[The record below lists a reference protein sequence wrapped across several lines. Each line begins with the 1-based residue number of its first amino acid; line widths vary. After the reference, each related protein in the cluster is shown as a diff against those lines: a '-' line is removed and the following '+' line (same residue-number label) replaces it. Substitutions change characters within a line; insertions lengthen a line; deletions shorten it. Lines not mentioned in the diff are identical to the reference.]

1 VAPSSYG
8 AATPHRPATD
18 AAVAAFTAGGNAVDA
33 ALAAAAVLTVTYPHN
48 CALGGDLFA
57 LVRAPDGRTMS
68 GNAGGPAGARADRR
82 ALRAAGPAMPVTGA
96 KTVTV
101 PGLVAGWADVH
112 ALGAR
117 RPWAAALE
125 PATAFAEDGV
135 AVAPRL
141 AGAIA
146 ECAPTAADPGLRDVF
161 VPGGRPLVAGDTL
174 RQPALAGTLRAI
186 AAGGA
191 SAFYRGDVGRRLA
204 AGLASAGADVT
215 VEDLAGFAP
224 ETGEALRGR
233 FGPLDVL
240 TSPPNSSG
248 VLVLQALAALEAAG
262 LADPLGTDAGT
273 LAEILRLGDHDR
285 SRLLGDPGSAPFDP
299 EAWLGAA
306 RIDELVADARRAA
319 AGHRL
324 PASVW
329 ANAAPRGDTAA
340 IVTWDADGWAVSLIQ
355 SLLHFFGA
363 QVLEPSTGVL
373 LHNRGASFSLDAGHP
388 NALAPGRRPA
398 HTLMPLMVEEDGR
411 LAGVLGTMGGKV
423 HAQIHVQVLLRL
435 LAGRPPQ
442 EAVDAPRW
450 VVGGIEIGEPD
461 DMIRIEDGCAD
472 ATRDALARATLNP
485 LPVPRGS
492 EWLGHAQAIW
502 LRPPGGAGSDFRA
515 DGAAAWSTDAAR
527 AVR

>member
-18 AAVAAFTAGGNAVDA
+18 AAAAAFAAGGNAVDA

-57 LVRAPDGRTMS
+57 LVRAPDGRTVS
-68 GNAGGPAGARADRR
+68 VNASGPAGARADRR
-82 ALRAAGPAMPVTGA
+82 AQRAAGPAMPVTGA

-101 PGLVAGWADVH
+101 PGLVAGWGEIH
-112 ALGAR
+112 ARGAR

-125 PATAFAEDGV
+125 PAIAYAADGV
-135 AVAPRL
+135 EVAPRL
-141 AGAIA
+141 ADAIA
-146 ECAPTAADPGLRDVF
+146 ENVPAAADPGLRAVF
-161 VPGGRPLVAGDTL
+161 APGGRPLAAGDRL
-174 RQPALAGTLRAI
+174 RQPALAGTLRTLSDE
-186 AAGGA
+186 GA
-191 SAFYRGDVGRRLA
+191 RAFYRGDVARRLA
-204 AGLASAGADVT
+204 AGLAAAGSDVT
-215 VEDLAGFAP
+215 AEDLAGFAP
-224 ETGEALRGR
+224 ETGEALRGG
-233 FGPLDVL
+233 FGALDVL

-262 LADPLGTDAGT
+262 LDDPLGADAGT

-285 SRLLGDPGSAPFDP
+285 TRLLGDPAEAPFDRD
-299 EAWLGAA
+299 AWLGEA
-306 RIDELVADARRAA
+306 RIEDLVADAHRAA

-373 LHNRGASFSLDAGHP
+373 LHNRGASFALDEGHP

-398 HTLMPLMVEEDGR
+398 HTLMPVMVEEDGR

-435 LAGRPPQ
+435 LAGQPAQ
-442 EAVDAPRW
+442 AAVDAPRW

-472 ATRDALARATLNP
+472 TARDALARATLNP

-502 LRPPGGAGSDFRA
+502 LRPSGGAGSDFRA
-515 DGAAAWSTDAAR
+515 DGVAAWSGAGDG
-527 AVR
+527 VR